1 MTTNFQTP
9 AKQGV
14 RARERNALERI
25 SELEA
30 NFGQF
35 VQNCRSSFD
44 ANDKN
49 VGELVEVATALKAI
63 QSEKAEAEVAQGKAA
78 LAAKLEAGELVTGT
92 VVTPDSVI
100 TGVERNADG
109 TDVAPGYVQLEFAT
123 VKPEYQTKLLA
134 LSVGSKIDT
143 ENGRTFEVTGVY
155 EPKKSA
161 TVTLAPAEAAAT
173 AQV

>member
-25 SELEA
+25 SELVEVVSA
-30 NFGQF
+30 VVRILGA
-35 VQNCRSSFD
+35 D
-44 ANDKN
+44 
-49 VGELVEVATALKAI
+49 EVATALKAI